1 MKSTGR
7 DNHVLTENTKTRK
20 GCRQDDTR
28 GGHGKSAQENAAG
41 RGLKSRSRSK
51 AAREIWRWKTQLAA
65 KNFQPA
71 LLDGHRQRP
80 EAAPENGEENQ
91 ISCSSRNE
99 SGKSGRAPNPRTG
112 SQAATQSRETRAGTE
127 CVSQN
132 CNRKMSRA
140 GERPG
145 N

>member
-1 MKSTGR
+1 MTRAGDTGS
-7 DNHVLTENTKTRK
+7 
-20 GCRQDDTR
+20 QP
-28 GGHGKSAQENAAG
+28 QENAAG

-71 LLDGHRQRP
+71 LLDGHRRRP
-80 EAAPENGEENQ
+80 EAARPKETSANENGEENQ

-112 SQAATQSRETRAGTE
+112 SQAATQSRETRAGTVRQPKLQPE
-127 CVSQN
+127 NEQGWRKTRKLDQRESQGLT
-132 CNRKMSRA
+132 RS
-140 GERPG
+140 
-145 N
+145 